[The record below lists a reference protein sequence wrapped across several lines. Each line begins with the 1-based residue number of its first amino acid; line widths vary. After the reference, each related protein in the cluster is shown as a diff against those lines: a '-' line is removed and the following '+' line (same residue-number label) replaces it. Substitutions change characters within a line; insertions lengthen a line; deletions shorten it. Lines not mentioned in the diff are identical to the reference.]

1 MLMPQMFR
9 CWKCRS
15 ARLPLVKAVSSRRP
29 LTCRMQSSINGIDE
43 RLQTS
48 KSYVPV
54 AVALGMGG
62 ILVGVAKLSKTPIF
76 EPREHDVVWFGSRG
90 VFSSERACAILPL
103 GACAASG
110 LFAAGIAHFFPV
122 SAAWVELPGKPHE
135 LLAFPLAIL
144 VAFRFDKSYE
154 RWWFAR
160 SEVEAIS
167 SGILSLAVHAKS
179 DVPKNKREEA
189 KRNSDLFF
197 SRLAALCD
205 LITWHLHVPGPE
217 TWEAPKSLSPED
229 AASCSEASDS
239 VFWCMNAIVHCI
251 AEGQRLGQFSSE
263 LASQMYSTMDAL
275 QTSYRT
281 CTMLESQKSPAPFVV
296 HMRSLLLFWCFT
308 FPFTII
314 KDVRPIL
321 VLPTQVLLSFALMG
335 IEFCSREMEQPFGD
349 DDIDIPVAE
358 LLGVIKEKVGDASHS
373 EARRWNE
380 VKATGTGSTFRRS

>member
-1 MLMPQMFR
+1 
-9 CWKCRS
+9 
-15 ARLPLVKAVSSRRP
+15 
-29 LTCRMQSSINGIDE
+29 MQSSVNGIDE

-48 KSYVPV
+48 NSYLPV

-62 ILVGVAKLSKTPIF
+62 ILLGVTKLSKTAIF

-110 LFAAGIAHFFPV
+110 LFAAGIAHFFPL
-122 SAAWVELPGKPHE
+122 SASWVELPSKPHE

-160 SEVEAIS
+160 SEVESIS
-167 SGILSLAVHAKS
+167 SGILSLAVQAKS

-197 SRLAALCD
+197 LRLAALCD
-205 LITWHLHVPGPE
+205 LITWDLHVKSNSDGE
-217 TWEAPKSLSPED
+217 EWQAPKSLSPED
-229 AASCSEASDS
+229 VACCSEASDR
-239 VFWCMNAIVHCI
+239 VFWCIDAILNCI
-251 AEGQRLGQFSSE
+251 AEGQRLGQFSGE
-263 LASQMYSTMDAL
+263 LASQMYSTMESL
-275 QTSYRT
+275 QNSYRT
-281 CTMLESQKSPAPFVV
+281 CLMLESQKSPAPFVV

-349 DDIDIPVAE
+349 DEIDIQVSE
-358 LLGVIKEKVGDASHS
+358 LLGVVKEKVWD
-373 EARRWNE
+373 ARRFEVRRWSE
-380 VKATGTGSTFRRS
+380 VKATAR